1 MAVDAITV
9 VILVAL
15 LASVVQSVTAFGFA
29 LISVPCLVLVMDV
42 QDTVVVASLLAL
54 YSEVLLAYRVWGH
67 VRWPTVGTMM
77 VGSWAGMPLG
87 LLVLLRVPE
96 ETLRLVVGSAVVV
109 LALALA
115 AGLRIT
121 ARGLRTEFVVGAMS
135 GVLAT
140 STSISGPPVVAY
152 LVGRG
157 DHRDEFRGV
166 MGVYLLTA
174 SIAAVAIFAV
184 AGVITRDAF
193 LLSLIGAP
201 AVVVGNVCGS
211 WLVSRINAA
220 LFRRIVIA
228 LLLATALAGVGFSIS
243 RLVQ

>member
-1 MAVDAITV
+1 MAVEVIIV
-9 VILVAL
+9 VVLVAL

-29 LISVPCLVLVMDV
+29 LVSVPCLVLVLDV

-67 VRWPTVGTMM
+67 VRWPTVGTLM
-77 VGSWAGMPLG
+77 VGSWLGMPLG

-96 ETLRLVVGSAVVV
+96 ESLRLMVSLAVTV

-115 AGLRIT
+115 AGMRIK
-121 ARGLRTEFVVGAMS
+121 ASGRRTEFAVGATS

-140 STSISGPPVVAY
+140 STSISGPPVIAY

-157 DHRDEFRGV
+157 EERDEFRGV

-174 SIAAVAIFAV
+174 SIAAVIIFAI
-184 AGVITRDAF
+184 AGVITSDAF
-193 LLSLIGAP
+193 LLSLIGLLG
-201 AVVVGNVCGS
+201 VVAGNIIGS
-211 WLVSRINAA
+211 WLVTRIDAE

-228 LLLATALAGVGFSIS
+228 LLLATALLGVCFSIY
-243 RLVQ
+243 RIVN